1 MDLDIWLSFAAASA
15 LVLILPRPT
24 LLALLPQAL
33 TKGPYIGWAGVERN
47 VCGDFIMASLV
58 LTGSGP
64 LLSISGLVFSLI
76 KWLGAF

>member
-1 MDLDIWLSFAAASA
+1 MDLGIWLSFAAALA

-24 LLALLPQAL
+24 LLALLQKVL
-33 TKGPYIGWAGVERN
+33 TKSPYIGWARVERN
-47 VCGDFIMASLV
+47 VCGDLIMASLM

-64 LLSISGLVFSLI
+64 LLSVSGLVFSLI